1 MRRILEDRLMR
12 YLREVGYE
20 VVEKRALE
28 VYMGSLETYMLEHLK
43 AVVSV
48 SRHGLKSHSTLLDF
62 LRFIEGK
69 RFEFPFFENVVYEE
83 EVKEEEKEFASP
95 LASSI
100 EKYIH
105 IYDFMPSF
113 PPIHAFRQTIV
124 KAGNKGSK
132 SMNVK
137 NRLEQSLRT
146 EGNLLKLIKASG
158 SLPPF
163 VNFLYKNEW
172 S

>member
-12 YLREVGYE
+12 YLKEVGYE
-20 VVEKRALE
+20 AVERKALE
-28 VYMGSLETYMLEHLK
+28 VYMASLEAYMLEHLK
-43 AVVSV
+43 GVVSV
-48 SRHGLKSHSTLLDF
+48 SRHGLKSHSTLLDV
-62 LRFIEGK
+62 LWFIEGK
-69 RFEFPFFENVVYEE
+69 KLELPPFERIEYEE
-83 EVKEEEKEFASP
+83 EEVVREEKFVSP
-95 LASSI
+95 LSSSI

-113 PPIHAFRQTIV
+113 PPTHAFRQTIV
-124 KAGNKGSK
+124 KGGSKGSK

-146 EGNLLKLIKASG
+146 EGNLLKLIRASG

-163 VNFLYKNEW
+163 VNFLYKNE
-172 S
+172 